1 MPKKRINDPLDI
13 MGVAYE
19 TMLERSAK
27 EFHKLEEKSGPA
39 LHSLIDR
46 AKAKAIEL
54 EELTEEEAAHLA
66 EYIKRDLADAS
77 FYLSEHG
84 KEFKDW
90 LGFEDSLLAT
100 ELLDVFLQ
108 AANPTNVDMTEFKME
123 LAAHSVYKTGE
134 VTGPGALVCDDCG
147 EVLHFHKAGV
157 IPPCPKCHKT
167 IYHRQSSKRSSAS

>member
-13 MGVAYE
+13 LGVAYE

-39 LHSLIDR
+39 LHSLIDK

-77 FYLSEHG
+77 FYLSEQG

-108 AANPTNVDMTEFKME
+108 AADPTNVDMTEFKLE

-134 VTGPGALVCDDCG
+134 VSGPGALVCDDCG

-167 IYHRQSSKRSSAS
+167 VYHRQSSKGFSAS